1 MAAGPHDA
9 RAAIVGELEQ
19 LLNDVRWTEKGH
31 FASASV
37 LRGLRLT
44 LGVIAT
50 AAASV
55 AAATI
60 FTDKPGVAGVF
71 ALVSALFSGLLTFL
85 KPEEA
90 ASRHLNT
97 GRRLNALVVDIRQT
111 LTIDAPAEEIKEL
124 RARVAQVA
132 CTKAEIDESAPH
144 IPNLSIRWA
153 GRRITRGDFSFER
166 PGHRQAR

>member
-1 MAAGPHDA
+1 M
-9 RAAIVGELEQ
+9 RAAIASELEQ

-31 FASASV
+31 FASASF
-37 LRGLRLT
+37 LRGIRLT

-50 AAASV
+50 GAASV
-55 AAATI
+55 SAATI
-60 FTDKPGVAGVF
+60 FTDKQVIAGVF

-90 ASRHLNT
+90 ASRHLSA
-97 GRRLNALVVDIRQT
+97 GRRLNALVVDIRQA
-111 LTIDAPAEEIKEL
+111 LTIDAPGEEIKEL

-132 CTKAEIDESAPH
+132 RSKAEIDESAPH

-153 GRRITRGDFSFER
+153 GRRISRGDFSFER
-166 PGHRQAR
+166 PGHRQSS